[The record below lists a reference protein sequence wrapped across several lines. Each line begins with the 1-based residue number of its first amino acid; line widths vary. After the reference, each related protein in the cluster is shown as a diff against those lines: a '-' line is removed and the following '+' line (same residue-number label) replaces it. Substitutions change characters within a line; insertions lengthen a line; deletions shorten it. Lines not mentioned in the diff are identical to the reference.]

1 MYGFQRGTEP
11 WVRSGAQAA
20 PRVFSLAPGPPEM
33 INTGQ
38 AFIRRSHMKRA
49 IILAVMAGAAA
60 AAGPIAQDTMTAETR
75 ADERLA
81 ARIERIENGLTPS
94 LRIKGGPAWNLRDL
108 MEQLNV
114 PGLAV
119 AVFNNYEIEWIRAY
133 GVTDAASREP
143 VTDETLFQAASISK
157 PVAAMVALH
166 FVEKGLLDLDG
177 DVNEKLRSWKV
188 PENEFTFDE
197 KVTIRRILSHT
208 AGLTVSGFRGYAEGE
223 PVPNILQVLDGTEPS
238 NNDPIRVD
246 VVPGSTYRYSGG
258 GYTVLQLLLE
268 DVTGR
273 PLHEL
278 THELVFEPLGMNHSS
293 FQKPLPEALL
303 AKTSSGHLR
312 DGSPMRGHWF
322 LDTGST
328 CCGLWTTPADLA
340 RFAIEIQKS
349 LRGESNKILTAETT
363 DLMVTPQ
370 APGSM
375 GLGMSVQQRNGTVYF
390 SHSGGNPGFGCHLV
404 ASADGRYGAAVMTNS
419 DIGGALYPALVRS
432 IAFEYQWKDYMPREY
447 ESIND
452 ALDEFR
458 KLKKD
463 SPDDPDV
470 SEGNLNRLGYEML
483 QAQEYETAIAVFQ
496 LNVEFHPTSAN
507 VYDSLAEAYMTSGN
521 REKAVDLY
529 RKALSVLDAHPE
541 ENKQYERLRESIP
554 KQLEKLEQ

>member
-1 MYGFQRGTEP
+1 
-11 WVRSGAQAA
+11 
-20 PRVFSLAPGPPEM
+20 
-33 INTGQ
+33 
-38 AFIRRSHMKRA
+38 MKRT
-49 IILAVMAGAAA
+49 IVLVTILAVVVGAVT
-60 AAGPIAQDTMTAETR
+60 AAGRSARGSNTTEARD
-75 ADERLA
+75 DERLA
-81 ARIERIENGLTPS
+81 SRIERIENGLGPS
-94 LRIKGGPAWNLRDL
+94 IRIKDGPVWNIRDR

-119 AVFNNYEIEWIRAY
+119 TVFDNYEIEWVKSY
-133 GVTDAASREP
+133 GVTDAASKAP

-157 PVAAMVALH
+157 PIAAMIALH
-166 FVEKGLLDLDG
+166 FVEKGVLDLDG

-188 PENEFTFDE
+188 PENEFTRDE

-223 PVPNILQVLDGTEPS
+223 PVPNILEVLDGKKPS

-246 VVPGSTYRYSGG
+246 VVPGSTFRYSGG
-258 GYTVLQLLLE
+258 GYTVLQLLIE
-268 DVTGR
+268 DVTGK

-278 THELVFEPLGMNHSS
+278 AQELVFEPLDMNHSS

-340 RFAIEIQKS
+340 RFAIEIQRS
-349 LRGESNKILTAETT
+349 LRGESNKILTAEAAG
-363 DLMVTPQ
+363 LMVTPQ
-370 APGSM
+370 SPSPM
-375 GLGMSVQQRNGTVYF
+375 GLGMSVQRQNGTVYF
-390 SHSGGNPGFGCHLV
+390 SHSGGNVGFRCRLV
-404 ASADGRYGAAVMTNS
+404 ASTDGGKGAAVMTNS
-419 DIGGALYPALVRS
+419 DNGGALMVELLQS
-432 IAFEYQWKDYMPREY
+432 IAFEYQWKDYMGREY
-447 ESIND
+447 ESIDD
-452 ALDEFR
+452 ALDAFR

-470 SEGNLNRLGYEML
+470 SEGNLNWVGYYML
-483 QAQEYETAIAVFQ
+483 QAQEYEIAIAVFQ

-521 REKAVDLY
+521 KEKAVEFY
-529 RKALSVLDAHPE
+529 RKALATLDQYPE
-541 ENKQYERLRESIP
+541 ENERYQRLRESIP